1 MIRSLVISLAT
12 ICFSL
17 ASAQDT
23 TQGFKTITAWKFNF
37 LYKIEGQNLIGQ
49 VSCETKGWLAIGFN
63 PTKVMKNAN
72 IIIGYADSSTSVVV
86 DQFGSG
92 MFEHKTDTTI
102 GGKNN
107 IIDGKCTEENGITT
121 LSFTIL
127 LDSGDP
133 MDGKIVLGQKTKVIF
148 ACGKEDDINK
158 KHVKN
163 AKTEIVF

>member
-1 MIRSLVISLAT
+1 LITAL
-12 ICFSL
+12 FSL

-23 TQGFKTITAWKFNF
+23 TQGFKTVTAWKFN
-37 LYKIEGQNLIGQ
+37 LSYKVEGQNLIGK

-72 IIIGYADSSTSVVV
+72 IIIGYADSNSSVLV
-86 DQFGSG
+86 DQFGTG
-92 MFEHKTDTTI
+92 MMEHQPDTAV

-121 LSFTIL
+121 LSFTIP

-133 MDGKIVLGQKTKVIF
+133 KDVKIVPGQKTKVIF
-148 ACGKEDDINK
+148 ACGAKDDFAS
-158 KHVKN
+158 KHVKT